1 MITIV
6 LADDHTLMRK
16 GIVSLIEEDDD
27 ELKLLGEAAD
37 GKSALEQILRLHP
50 DVALLDINMPKLDG
64 ISVARS
70 MKEAKVATKA
80 IMLTQFVDRQH
91 LVAAL
96 SAGARG
102 FVVKTSAGMVL
113 TEAIKAVMNGGIY
126 LDTTIEGL
134 AKEQSSDIEPLSP
147 REREVLLLSSR
158 GLPVKEVASMLMIT
172 ERTVQAHLSSVYSK
186 FGGAKNKTEAL
197 IIALKNGII
206 TIDELL
212 SDDNK
217 EGTV

>member
-1 MITIV
+1 
-6 LADDHTLMRK
+6 MRK
-16 GIVSLIEEDDD
+16 GIVSLIEEESD

-37 GKSALEQILRLHP
+37 GKSALEQIMRLQP
-50 DVALLDINMPKLDG
+50 DVALLDINMPVLDG

-70 MKEAKVATKA
+70 MKEAKLATKA
-80 IMLTQFVDRQH
+80 IMLTQYVDRQH
-91 LVAAL
+91 LVSAL

-113 TEAIKAVMNGGIY
+113 TDAIKAVMNGGLY
-126 LDTTIEGL
+126 LDAAVEGL
-134 AKEQSSDIEPLSP
+134 ANGQPSDIEPLSP

-158 GLPVKEVASMLMIT
+158 GLPVKVVADMLHIT

-197 IIALKNGII
+197 IIALKNGVI
-206 TIDELL
+206 TVEELL
-212 SDDNK
+212 SGS
-217 EGTV
+217 EE